1 MKRIY
6 ILLLALAL
14 TAGCTAKPQAEQAG
28 TGNLDE
34 RSKPPALTVLVGE
47 GEVPAALGTYSWTW
61 SNGNGTDTCVEADSL
76 HPLDMLDYLT
86 PLSLGSER
94 RLTLRF
100 DLDGHSL
107 DRLTI
112 RRWDLSC
119 AGNADKYE
127 SDFDMLSCTVEDGLV
142 AADLPDGRDGIFE
155 VHAYFTGDSHGDAYY
170 AFFLQGRIDKVLKA
184 PTKTVRIV
192 WRAGLSKLP
201 QGQVVCSRTKLEDA
215 LAGETL
221 CDGGEAITVYDD
233 GYFEEH
239 ELVLVLMES
248 GSGSVSHQVM
258 DVLTSPSGV
267 TVTVHRMAPEIC
279 TADMAAWLML
289 VDLPAGTALEDTP
302 VTVKII

>member
-1 MKRIY
+1 MKRT
-6 ILLLALAL
+6 ILLLLVLLLA
-14 TAGCTAKPQAEQAG
+14 AGCISKSPKGSVEKHPQ
-28 TGNLDE
+28 
-34 RSKPPALTVLVGE
+34 KPPALTVQAGKAE
-47 GEVPAALGTYSWTW
+47 GSAVLGTYSWSW
-61 SNGNGTDTCVEADSL
+61 SNGDGTDTGVEADGL

-94 RLTLRF
+94 KLILRF
-100 DLDGHSL
+100 DLGPLAL
-107 DRLTI
+107 DKLTV

-119 AGNADKYE
+119 AGDPDRYE
-127 SDFDMLSCTVEDGLV
+127 SGFDMLPCTVEDGLV
-142 AADLPDGRDGIFE
+142 TVDLPDGQDGIFE

-170 AFFLQGRIDKVLKA
+170 AFFLQGRIDKALKT

-239 ELVLVLMES
+239 ELVLVLMEA

-258 DVLTSPSGV
+258 DVLTSSSGV

-289 VDLPAGTALEDTP
+289 VDLPAGTTSEDAP